1 LFPLNCDA
9 CEQGSPC
16 DAYSVRGILVVVGC
30 SEAGVTCLVPANTTG
45 AISLAGMRSAAHSP
59 FSRLK
64 KSYRIRSASNV
75 IIIVLC
81 ALLPITG
88 RAQTGIS
95 RPPKGLIVVS
105 TTRLPL
111 TFEPNHGQTDRRVK
125 YLSHGNGYQLF
136 LADYGALLAL
146 SPAHKR
152 MQAEQTSAAV
162 TQAPDETSIVR
173 LQLKGARTAAIS
185 AESMLPGVVNYIT
198 GDDRV
203 KWRAGLETYARV
215 RYSGVYPGVDLIYY
229 GSEGQL
235 EYDFVVAPAA
245 DTKQIRMSLAGI
257 AGMHLDDQNNLI
269 MALPDRT
276 IAFREPF
283 AYQEIKGRRRPIN
296 AKFRIVDSNTIG
308 FALGEYDVSIPLV
321 IDPVLAYSTYL
332 GGSFFDAPQSLA
344 VDQAG
349 DAYVTGVADSC
360 DFPTTSGSY
369 DPVLPNCS
377 YVSQG
382 TIFVAKLNPEG
393 TGLIYSTFVTGTG
406 PPPSASFAHAIAVD
420 ASGNAYVAGQSAGGL
435 PVTPGAYQ
443 SINNAAANH
452 GINGFILKLNA
463 AGTGLMYS
471 TYLGGSYGADAV
483 YAIAIDPAGNAYV
496 AGTALSSDFP
506 TTTGAFQT
514 IDATPG
520 KPYSFVSKLNATG
533 TALIYSTYLVGN
545 GTVSQFGVPVGQANG
560 IAIDSSGNAYIVGGT
575 ADAGF
580 PVTPGAFQTNY
591 STNVS
596 DLALF
601 RNTGYV
607 TELDPAGAHQI
618 YSSYLG
624 GDYLS
629 QAQAVAVDS
638 SGNAYVTGWTT
649 GGNVTTS
656 GAFQTVAPGLDAY
669 VVKINP
675 LGSALTYATYL
686 GGSCQ
691 TGAGQDAGDAGF
703 AITIDASLDAYVAGQ
718 TCSMDFPVTTNAI
731 QTTLAAGDTNYSA
744 FLSELNPTGSELLF
758 STYIGGSYTG
768 DWATGIGLDGQQNVY
783 IAGLTHSFSFPTT
796 AGAFQTQNNASDQG
810 TGFVSKF
817 TIPPGGQILTHDFAL
832 SLSPS
837 SATISKGQSTTTVVT
852 VTPSNG
858 FYESISFNCSGVPNW
873 ATCNFSVPFVI
884 PGTSTMTTT
893 LTVSTNATTS
903 AATVP
908 GLLLL
913 PLVPSVVVI
922 SLFGKRQSKTLK
934 FFAFGIVLGTLLVNG
949 CGGGN
954 NSGGDGGGAQ
964 NPNSFAVTVTGSAT
978 STKHVA
984 TFAVTAS

>member
-1 LFPLNCDA
+1 MVLCLLLPAQAHTRIYRQLK
-9 CEQGSPC
+9 GPT
-16 DAYSVRGILVVVGC
+16 VV
-30 SEAGVTCLVPANTTG
+30 
-45 AISLAGMRSAAHSP
+45 SA
-59 FSRLK
+59 SRLQL
-64 KSYRIRSASNV
+64 S
-75 IIIVLC
+75 
-81 ALLPITG
+81 
-88 RAQTGIS
+88 
-95 RPPKGLIVVS
+95 
-105 TTRLPL
+105 
-111 TFEPNHGQTDRRVK
+111 FEPNRGQTDRRVK
-125 YLSHGNGYQLF
+125 YLSRGNGYELF
-136 LADYGALLAL
+136 LADSEALLAL

-152 MQAEQTSAAV
+152 MRAEQTRTAA
-162 TQAPDETSIVR
+162 TQAPDETSIIR
-173 LQLKGARTAAIS
+173 MQLKGARPAPIS
-185 AESMLPGVVNYIT
+185 GESMLPGVVNYIP

-203 KWRAGLETYARV
+203 KWRTGLETYARV
-215 RYSGVYPGVDLIYY
+215 RYTGVYPGVDLIYY
-229 GSEGQL
+229 GNEGQL
-235 EYDFVVAPAA
+235 EYDFVVAPAV
-245 DTKQIRMSLAGI
+245 DTKQIRISFAGI
-257 AGMHLDDQNNLI
+257 TGMHLDDQNNLI
-269 MALPDRT
+269 MSLPNRT
-276 IAFREPF
+276 IAFRKLF
-283 AYQEIKGRRRPIN
+283 AYQEINGRRHPVKAN
-296 AKFRIVDSNTIG
+296 FRIVENNTIG
-308 FALGEYDVSIPLV
+308 FALGEYDVSAPLV

-332 GGSFFDAPQSLA
+332 GGSFFDAPQALA

-377 YVSQG
+377 YVAEG
-382 TIFVAKLNPEG
+382 TIFIAKFNPRG
-393 TGLIYSTFVTGTG
+393 TALIYSTFVTGSG

-420 ASGNAYVAGQSAGGL
+420 AAGNAYVAGQSGGGL

-443 SINNAAANH
+443 PVNNAAANQ

-463 AGTGLMYS
+463 TGTGLVYS

-483 YAIAIDPAGNAYV
+483 YAIAIDPAGDAYV

-520 KPYSFVSKLNATG
+520 EPYSFVSKLNATG
-533 TALIYSTYLVGN
+533 TALTYSTYLVGN
-545 GTVSQFGVPVGQANG
+545 GTVSQFGVPMGRANG
-560 IAIDSSGNAYIVGGT
+560 IAVDSLGNAYVVGLT
-575 ADAGF
+575 ADQGF

-591 STNVS
+591 STNSS

-601 RNTGYV
+601 RYTGYV
-607 TELDPAGAHQI
+607 TKLDPTGAHEV
-618 YSSYLG
+618 YSTYLG

-629 QAQAVAVDS
+629 QAQAVAVNS

-675 LGSALTYATYL
+675 SGSALTYATYL

-691 TGAGQDAGDAGF
+691 SGAGQDAGDAGF
-703 AITIDASLDAYVAGQ
+703 AIMIDAALDAYVAGQ

-731 QTTLAAGDTNYSA
+731 QTTLAGGDTNYSA

-768 DWATGIGLDGQQNVY
+768 DWATGIGLDGQQNAY

-817 TIPPGGQILTHDFAL
+817 TIPSGGQLLTHDFTL

-837 SATISKGQSTTTVVT
+837 SATISKGQSASTVVT

-873 ATCNFSVPFVI
+873 ATCSFSVPFVT
-884 PGTSTMTTT
+884 PGTSATTTT
-893 LTVSTNATTS
+893 LTVSTDVTTS
-903 AATVP
+903 IATAP
-908 GLLLL
+908 RLLLV
-913 PLVPSVVVI
+913 PLVPSMVLF
-922 SLFGKRQSKTLK
+922 SLLGKRQRKTLK
-934 FFAFGIVLGTLLVNG
+934 FLVFGIILGTFLVNG
-949 CGGGN
+949 CGGSS
-954 NSGGDGGGAQ
+954 SGGGDAQ
-964 NPNSFAVTVTGSAT
+964 NPNSFTVTVTGSAP
-978 STKHVA
+978 STQHVV
-984 TFAVTAS
+984 TFAVTAN